1 MRLRDVPPRAW
12 VTAAAVGGAGAGAV
26 IALFP
31 TLVIPVIGAVTLV
44 VALVTAIASP
54 QLGILWVFVALPL
67 DTYGRVISYPITVT
81 AVQLL
86 LIAVLAS
93 WLFRVLKDRTRPRFG
108 AAEVVAAG
116 VLVAGLWSFP
126 YSLSGSATMV
136 ACGRI
141 AFDAA
146 LAIACIHLID
156 TSERLRRASIVLA
169 ATILAVALYA
179 LAQYAFR
186 GALPGV
192 TMLQGTIDRTNIER
206 VAALFLDPNT
216 LGGLMSMAAASF
228 LAFAAHARRRTHI
241 LLWLLA
247 AGVAAAAMVVTF
259 SRGSWIAFVLVLPI
273 VGLTAPPDRRRAILT
288 GLVAVVVA
296 GVLVAPGVVVSR
308 VQSAFDIERDTSAAT
323 RYYMYISAVEIV
335 RDYPVFG
342 TGLGAFDIAYPAYQ
356 KPQALPGILKP
367 HEIPVALVAE
377 TGLGGLAV
385 IVALGWMLMQELRR
399 KRGRPWTTG
408 ESAAFV
414 GLAALLVGSLF
425 ENYLYSQYLWIIAA
439 LWVIA
444 ARMAAAGEGDTR

>member
-1 MRLRDVPPRAW
+1 MRLSDVPPRAW
-12 VTAAAVGGAGAGAV
+12 VAAAAVGGAVAGAV

-31 TLVIPVIGAVTLV
+31 TLVIPVIGVVTLV

-54 QLGILWVFVALPL
+54 RLGILWVFLAIPL

-81 AVQLL
+81 AFQLL

-93 WLFRVLKDRTRPRFG
+93 WLFRVLKDRALPSIG
-108 AAEVVAAG
+108 AAELVAAG

-146 LAIACIHLID
+146 LAIACINLID
-156 TSERLRRASIVLA
+156 TSERLRRAGTVLA
-169 ATILAVALYA
+169 ATILAVAVYA
-179 LAQYAFR
+179 LAQYAFP
-186 GALPGV
+186 GVLPGV
-192 TMLQGTIDRTNIER
+192 TMLQGTIDRTNLER

-228 LAFAAHARRRTHI
+228 LALAAHARRRTDI
-241 LLWLLA
+241 LLWLVA
-247 AGVAAAAMVVTF
+247 AGIAAAAMVVTF

-273 VGLTAPPDRRRAILT
+273 VGLTAPSDRRRAILT

-296 GVLVAPGVVVSR
+296 GILLAPGVIVSR
-308 VQSAFDIERDTSAAT
+308 VQSAFDIEHDTSAAT
-323 RYYMYISAVEIV
+323 RYYMYISAVEIA
-335 RDYPVFG
+335 RDHPIFG
-342 TGLGAFDIAYPAYQ
+342 TGLGASDVAYPAYQ

-385 IVALGWMLMQELRR
+385 LAALAWMLIRALRR
-399 KRGRPWTTG
+399 HRGRSWTTA
-408 ESAAFV
+408 ESAAAV

-425 ENYLYSQYLWIIAA
+425 ENYLYFQYLWIIAA

-444 ARMAAAGEGDTR
+444 ARMAAAGEGDSR